1 MGKLGMWLVVT
12 AGVAVGGA
20 VALAYKISQETGKTF
35 VEAASEVPAEAT
47 RYWEDLRARA
57 MDAVQSGRTAAQK
70 KEEEIQ
76 KRLSGQI

>member
-1 MGKLGMWLVVT
+1 MGRLGAWFILT

-20 VALAYKISQETGKTF
+20 AVLAYKISRETGKTL
-35 VEAASEVPAEAT
+35 VEAAAEVPAEAT

-57 MDAVQSGRTAAQK
+57 TDAVQSGRAAAQK

-76 KRLSGQI
+76 KRLSGEM